1 MRLFLR
7 LLGRHW
13 LPFSLSLILAFVI
26 SWAEGAAVGTL
37 SPLLRVLFRQEGA
50 PPFLKQFPWLARL
63 VERELLSVSPL
74 EAVAKVA
81 AFMVAVYFVK
91 FLAAYFQR
99 LAAAAVQEGAVRD
112 VRSWAF
118 RKLVNMP
125 LWRLSRWSS
134 GDVMSRFTSDAE
146 LLKRAFS
153 EGLGVVLTEGLKG
166 AAYLTL
172 AILASWQLTLFAA
185 LMVPVTSVLIT
196 WVSRKLQKRTG
207 RAQALMGELNARLYE
222 VLGGLKVIKGFTA
235 ERREAERFD
244 ELNSQYKRAMMRAA
258 SVASVGPPLT
268 EFLTAAVAA
277 AMLLYSAQLIFV
289 QKTLTPDQ
297 FMVFLVAALSLM
309 RPLKVLFQANTPIQQ
324 GLVAAGRLEELLR
337 EPEEPAGG
345 KPFEG
350 LREKIELR
358 DVWFSYEPGVPV
370 IKGVNLTIRKGEKV
384 ALVGPSGA
392 GKSTLA
398 DIIAGFLIPQ
408 RGQVLVDGVPLSEY
422 DLASYRE
429 FVAIV
434 PQEVFLFSGTVAENI
449 AYGKPGAT
457 REEVVE
463 AAKVANAHEFIV
475 NLPQG
480 YDTPVGERGARLSG
494 GQRQRIAIARAV
506 IRDPDIV
513 ILDEATSALDAESEE
528 AVKKALE
535 RALEGRTAVII
546 AHRLSTVVNADKI
559 VVLEDGRVLDVGRHE
574 ELLERCRV
582 YRRYSRLQLVAR

>member
-1 MRLFLR
+1 MRLLLR
-7 LLGRHW
+7 LLRRHW
-13 LPFSLSLILAFVI
+13 FAFSSSLALAFVI
-26 SWAEGAAVGTL
+26 SWAEGVAVGTL

-63 VERELLSVSPL
+63 VERELLSVSPV

-81 AFMVAVYFVK
+81 AFMVLVYLVK
-91 FLAAYFQR
+91 FLASYFQR
-99 LAAAAVQEGAVRD
+99 LAAAAVQEGVVRD
-112 VRSWAF
+112 VRNWAF
-118 RKLVNMP
+118 EKLVNMP
-125 LWRLSRWSS
+125 LWRFSRWSS

-153 EGLGVVLTEGLKG
+153 EGLGVILTEGLKG
-166 AAYLTL
+166 VAYLAVAL
-172 AILASWQLTLFAA
+172 LASWQLTLFAGVT
-185 LMVPVTSVLIT
+185 VPVTSVLIT
-196 WVSRKLQKRTG
+196 WVSRKLRKRTH
-207 RAQALMGELNARLYE
+207 RAQSLMGRLNGLLYE
-222 VLGGLKVIKGFTA
+222 VLGGLKVVKGFGA
-235 ERREAERFD
+235 ERREAARFSG
-244 ELNSQYKRAMMRAA
+244 LNSDYYRAMMRAA
-258 SVASVGPPLT
+258 YVASVGPPLT
-268 EFLTAAVAA
+268 ELLTALVAA
-277 AMLLYSAQLIFV
+277 AMLVYSAHLIFI
-289 QKTLTPDQ
+289 QGSLTPDQ

-309 RPLKVLFQANTPIQQ
+309 RPLKVLFQANTPVQQ
-324 GLVAAGRLEELLR
+324 GLVAARRLEELLG
-337 EPEEPAGG
+337 EPEEPTGSR
-345 KPFEG
+345 PFEG
-350 LREKIELR
+350 LREGIELR

-370 IKGVNLTIRKGEKV
+370 LKGVNLRIKKGEKV

-398 DIIAGFLIPQ
+398 DLIAGFLRPQ
-408 RGQVLVDGVPLSEY
+408 RGQVLVDGVPLSQL
-422 DLASYRE
+422 DIHSYRE
-429 FVAIV
+429 FVAVV

-457 REEVVE
+457 RKEVIE

-506 IRDPDIV
+506 IKDPDIV

-528 AVKKALE
+528 AVK
-535 RALEGRTAVII
+535 RALDRALAGRTAVII
-546 AHRLSTVVNADKI
+546 AHRLSTVLQADKI
-559 VVLEDGRVLDVGRHE
+559 VVLEGGRVLDVGKHE

>member
-1 MRLFLR
+1 MRLILGLLR
-7 LLGRHW
+7 RHW
-13 LPFSLSLILAFVI
+13 LAFTGSLILAFVI
-26 SWAEGAAVGTL
+26 SWAEGVAVGTL

-50 PPFLKQFPWLARL
+50 PPFLQQFPWLARL
-63 VERELLSVSPL
+63 VERELLSVPPL

-81 AFMVAVYFVK
+81 GFMVAVYFVK
-91 FLAAYFQR
+91 FLASYFQR
-99 LAAAAVQEGAVRD
+99 LAAAAVQEGVVRD
-112 VRSWAF
+112 VRDWAF

-166 AAYLTL
+166 LAYLTL

-185 LMVPVTSVLIT
+185 LMVPITSGLIT
-196 WVSRKLQKRTG
+196 WVSRKLRKRTH
-207 RAQALMGELNARLYE
+207 RAQSLMGQLNARLYE
-222 VLGGLKVIKGFTA
+222 ILGGLKVVKAFTA
-235 ERREAERFD
+235 ERREAQRFQ
-244 ELNSQYKRAMMRAA
+244 ELNSDYYKAMMRT
-258 SVASVGPPLT
+258 SYVASVGPPLT
-268 EFLTAAVAA
+268 ELLTAAVAA

-289 QKTLTPDQ
+289 QKSLTPDQ

-324 GLVAAGRLEELLR
+324 GLVAARRLEELLR
-337 EPEEPAGG
+337 EPEEPGGG
-345 KPFEG
+345 KVFEG
-350 LREKIELR
+350 LRERIELK

-370 IKGVNLTIRKGEKV
+370 IKGISLTIKKGEKV

-408 RGQVLVDGVPLSEY
+408 RGQVLVDGTPLSEY
-422 DLASYRE
+422 DISSYRE
-429 FVAIV
+429 FVAVV

-457 REEVVE
+457 LKEVIE
-463 AAKVANAHEFIV
+463 AAKVANAHDFIV
-475 NLPQG
+475 KLPKG

-506 IRDPDIV
+506 LKDPHVV

-528 AVKKALE
+528 AVKEALNKAL
-535 RALEGRTAVII
+535 AGRTAIII
-546 AHRLSTVVNADKI
+546 AHRLSTVVSADKI
-559 VVLEDGRVLDVGRHE
+559 VVLEAGRVLDMGKHE